1 SASEFQ
7 GQGNTVQRTDH
18 NMLEEENERMV
29 DHLSSKVQALK
40 SVLFYIEELTI
51 DIGQEVRYQN
61 KMLNEMDTDFD
72 SGGSFLSST
81 MARLTALTNKGHH
94 RVMLYLVLFCMF
106 VFFVA
111 WYIIKTR

>member
-1 SASEFQ
+1 VSLSLLVSASEFQ

-40 SVLFYIEELTI
+40 SLTI

-106 VFFVA
+106 VFFAA

>member
-1 SASEFQ
+1 MRRAHASDFQ
-7 GQGNTVQRTDH
+7 GQGNMAQRTDH

-40 SVLFYIEELTI
+40 SLTI

-61 KMLNEMDTDFD
+61 KMLGEMDTDFD
-72 SGGSFLSST
+72 AGGSLLSST
-81 MARLTALTNKGHH
+81 MGRLTALTKKGHH
-94 RVMLYLVLFCMF
+94 RVMLYLFLFCLF

-111 WYIIKTR
+111 WYIIKRR